1 MGLLLVAVQNM
12 DRNIQQLQLQVNID
26 GNKVAM
32 VNKSNNRNN
41 VNTFGTS
48 V

>member
-1 MGLLLVAVQNM
+1 M

-26 GNKVAM
+26 GNKVADE
-32 VNKSNNRNN
+32 VNKSNDRNN

-48 V
+48 R